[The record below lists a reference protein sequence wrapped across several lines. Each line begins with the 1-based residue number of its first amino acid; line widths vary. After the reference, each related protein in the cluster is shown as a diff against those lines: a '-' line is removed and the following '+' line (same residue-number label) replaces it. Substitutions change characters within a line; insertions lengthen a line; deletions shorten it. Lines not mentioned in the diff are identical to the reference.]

1 MERYRDIE
9 GLGKVK
15 RLIVGLGR
23 IGESEDD
30 ELAYAYHA
38 ANNRGE
44 PYDRKRCSRA
54 YMSVAYGYYQRH
66 HVERAVTLV
75 LKAVGIRR
83 SEEHTSE
90 LQSLMRISFAVFC
103 LKKKKKLHPIHRNTH
118 QAK

>member
-75 LKAVGIRR
+75 LKAVGIRPHGRLASWIARAACAFMNFRTGR
-83 SEEHTSE
+83 SGSPD
-90 LQSLMRISFAVFC
+90 A
-103 LKKKKKLHPIHRNTH
+103 P
-118 QAK
+118 AAA